1 MTAQRFA
8 VATIA
13 GGVTVYIL
21 GFVTSILFSDL
32 MSGFSVTSPDKYMKD
47 SPVILS
53 VVLGSLAIGAL
64 LTVVLGCWTGHTSAL
79 KSFRTSA
86 ILGVLIYL
94 YLGLSLFGMTTM
106 LDFTGTLIKVII
118 DTVQVALTGMVVGA
132 VLGRGRQA

>member
-13 GGVTVYIL
+13 GGVTVFIL
-21 GFVTSILFSDL
+21 GFVTSILFTDL
-32 MSGFSVTSPDKYMKD
+32 MSSYSVTPPDTYMKD
-47 SPVILS
+47 SPVMLS
-53 VVLGSLAIGAL
+53 VVLGSLAMGAL
-64 LTVVLGCWTGHTSAL
+64 LTVVLGCWTGHTCAV

-94 YLGLSLFGMTTM
+94 YLGLSLYGMTNM
-106 LDFTGTLIKVII
+106 LNFTGTFIKVII
-118 DTVQVALTGMVVGA
+118 DAVQVALTGMVVGA